1 MTRLSTA
8 LLAALVAPISW
19 AQQDF
24 SQVQIQT
31 TEISDGLYMMVG
43 AGGNL
48 ALSVGEDGAF
58 LVDDQYAPL
67 SDKIMAAI
75 SEVTDDDVEFLVNTH
90 WHGDHTGGNEAFGN
104 AGAVIVAHDNTR
116 VRMTTEQFF
125 EIFSMSIPPAAAA
138 AVPIVTFDDEMTFHW
153 NGETIRAFHVGPPT
167 LTAISFSTS
176 RMLTCFT
183 WVTPTST
190 GCIRSLMWA
199 ATATSMGS
207 LRRLPGSCHGGS
219 QCPDYSGPWASCHTG

>member
-90 WHGDHTGGNEAFGN
+90 WHGDHTGG
-104 AGAVIVAHDNTR
+104 TR
-116 VRMTTEQFF
+116 R
-125 EIFSMSIPPAAAA
+125 SA
-138 AVPIVTFDDEMTFHW
+138 
-153 NGETIRAFHVGPPT
+153 
-167 LTAISFSTS
+167 
-176 RMLTCFT
+176 
-183 WVTPTST
+183 TPGLS
-190 GCIRSLMWA
+190 S
-199 ATATSMGS
+199 
-207 LRRLPGSCHGGS
+207 
-219 QCPDYSGPWASCHTG
+219 